1 MLKFF
6 SMVVTAIATMVWAS
20 SAPAQPS
27 AQFSYTA
34 SQPVS
39 SVSVAGS
46 FNGWSPTANPM
57 HNQPGTNTW
66 TLSLPLSPGQYTF
79 KYVIDGKQWI
89 DAPNLPVQD
98 DGNGNVN
105 SVLVVSPPDYTSY
118 PDRTND
124 DSITPDGVVHHPTS
138 PYITRFSRSTIE
150 INLKTRVH
158 DVAQCYFLQ
167 PGKAPILMHIASTNL
182 IYDTWRVRIPA
193 SPRMISYAFRL
204 HDGPNAMR
212 LDADGLQA
220 DTGTIHYFRISTDNF
235 PPFITPAWARSAIF
249 YQIFPDRFADG
260 NPSKVEPHMLPFG
273 SKPDFTHWQGGDIA
287 GIEQHWWYLKAL
299 GINAIYFNPI
309 FEARTY
315 HGYDTTDYLKVDP
328 HFGTNADLRHF
339 VMRAHTV
346 GWHVILDGVFNHTGV
361 DFPAFK
367 SLLTLGP
374 ASPYKNWYFIHHF
387 PLHVRNGETGYT
399 GWFNSPS
406 LPKLDVDS
414 PPVRSYLFHVVRY
427 WMKYAGVDGWRLDA
441 ADQVD
446 PAFWRVFRKVV
457 KHQDPNAYLVGEIWG
472 NAAPWLQGD
481 EFDSVM
487 NYRWRQAVLDFF
499 ANDSATTSQ
508 FSTTLNR
515 IQRDYPPAADH
526 VMFNILDSHD
536 TVRINNSFDHSW
548 QRERQAVLFQLTY
561 PGTPCIYYGDEIGMH
576 GGHDPDDRRAMEWD
590 KSKWDMEILNFYRT
604 LIHLREHLKVLQFGS
619 YLPIVVND
627 SEGTFGFSRQLG
639 KSLVVVLMNRS
650 NAEHTVSLTGSRYK
664 LLKPLTLVD
673 GNTKP
678 IDSSTGAEVTLPPY
692 GWCLAAT
699 GTSSR

>member
-1 MLKFF
+1 
-6 SMVVTAIATMVWAS
+6 
-20 SAPAQPS
+20 
-27 AQFSYTA
+27 
-34 SQPVS
+34 
-39 SVSVAGS
+39 
-46 FNGWSPTANPM
+46 
-57 HNQPGTNTW
+57 
-66 TLSLPLSPGQYTF
+66 
-79 KYVIDGKQWI
+79 
-89 DAPNLPVQD
+89 
-98 DGNGNVN
+98 
-105 SVLVVSPPDYTSY
+105 
-118 PDRTND
+118 
-124 DSITPDGVVHHPTS
+124 
-138 PYITRFSRSTIE
+138 
-150 INLKTRVH
+150 
-158 DVAQCYFLQ
+158 
-167 PGKAPILMHIASTNL
+167 
-182 IYDTWRVRIPA
+182 
-193 SPRMISYAFRL
+193 
-204 HDGPNAMR
+204 
-212 LDADGLQA
+212 
-220 DTGTIHYFRISTDNF
+220 
-235 PPFITPAWARSAIF
+235 
-249 YQIFPDRFADG
+249 
-260 NPSKVEPHMLPFG
+260 
-273 SKPDFTHWQGGDIA
+273 
-287 GIEQHWWYLKAL
+287 
-299 GINAIYFNPI
+299 
-309 FEARTY
+309 
-315 HGYDTTDYLKVDP
+315 
-328 HFGTNADLRHF
+328 
-339 VMRAHTV
+339 
-346 GWHVILDGVFNHTGV
+346 
-361 DFPAFK
+361 
-367 SLLTLGP
+367 
-374 ASPYKNWYFIHHF
+374 
-387 PLHVRNGETGYT
+387 
-399 GWFNSPS
+399 
-406 LPKLDVDS
+406 
-414 PPVRSYLFHVVRY
+414 
-427 WMKYAGVDGWRLDA
+427 MKYAGVDGWRLDA